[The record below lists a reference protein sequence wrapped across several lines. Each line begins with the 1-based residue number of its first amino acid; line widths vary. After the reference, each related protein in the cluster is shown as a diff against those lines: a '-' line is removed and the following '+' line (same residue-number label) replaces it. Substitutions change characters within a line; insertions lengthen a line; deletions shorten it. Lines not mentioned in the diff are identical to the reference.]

1 MQVCVCVNVRNLF
14 AKVCVC
20 VSELER
26 GQEKER
32 EPDIGYC
39 ELGQVK

>member
-1 MQVCVCVNVRNLF
+1 MQVCVCECAQSIR
-14 AKVCVC
+14 KGVC